1 MHNILVT
8 GAAGSIGHHLIKR
21 LSQRDCK
28 VVIIDNLSNADSDFL
43 NQVKTALQT
52 SHTSKSNFVRLSGIG
67 NHVSIYIE
75 DIRNKEAII
84 DIFKKED
91 IDTCIHLAAKEG
103 VQESIQNPEDTIDV
117 NIKGTFNVL
126 EACSGVSLENFIF
139 ASSSAVYGQSKN
151 VSISE
156 EQQLNPMSPYGAGKI
171 AGEALVSSFK
181 NTGKIQNAISLRI
194 FNVYGEGIRSKS
206 KNKGVITQFAE
217 RLSANLPPIIFGDGG
232 QVRDFISIN
241 SVVEAILTA
250 VDFKGRAVPNIHAIN
265 VGTGKA
271 TTVLELADM
280 MTRTFGLSCQ
290 PIVTDARPGD
300 IRYNC
305 ANTDKMRSFLG
316 FVAGKELEP
325 YLRSLAVKVYRTRQ
339 IQ

>member
-8 GAAGSIGHHLIKR
+8 GAAGSIGHHLVKR
-21 LSQRDCK
+21 LSQRDWK
-28 VVIIDNLSNADSDFL
+28 VIIIDNLSNADSDFL
-43 NQVKTALQT
+43 NQVKTALLT
-52 SHTSKSNFVRLSGIG
+52 NHMSKSNFVRLNGIG
-67 NHVSIYIE
+67 NVSIYIE
-75 DIRNKEAII
+75 DIRNKESII
-84 DIFKKED
+84 DVFKKED

-103 VQESIQNPEDTIDV
+103 VQESIRNPEDTIDV

-126 EACSGVSLENFIF
+126 EACSSVNVENFIF

-151 VSISE
+151 VPISE

-181 NTGKIQNAISLRI
+181 NTGKIQHAVSLRI
-194 FNVYGEGIRSKS
+194 FNVFGEGVRSKS

-217 RLSANLPPIIFGDGG
+217 RLSANQSPIIFGNGS

-250 VDFKGRAVPNIHAIN
+250 VNYKGTTVPNIHAIN

-271 TTVLELADM
+271 TTALELADM
-280 MTRTFGLSCQ
+280 MIRIFGINCQ
-290 PIVTDARPGD
+290 PDSAEPRPGD
-300 IRYNC
+300 IQYSC
-305 ANTDKMRSFLG
+305 ANTDKMKSLLG
-316 FVAGKELEP
+316 IVPGEELES
-325 YLRSLAVKVYRTRQ
+325 YLKILAAKVYRTTQ

>member
-8 GAAGSIGHHLIKR
+8 GAAGAIGHHLIKR

-28 VVIIDNLSNADSDFL
+28 VIIIDNLSNADSDFL
-43 NQVKTALQT
+43 NRVKAALLT
-52 SHTSKSNFVRLSGIG
+52 SHMSRSNFVRLNGIG
-67 NHVSIYIE
+67 NVSIYIE
-75 DIRNKEAII
+75 DIRNKESII

-103 VQESIQNPEDTIDV
+103 VQESIRNPEDTIDV

-126 EACSGVSLENFIF
+126 EACSSVSVENFIF
-139 ASSSAVYGQSKN
+139 ASSSAVYGQSNN
-151 VSISE
+151 VPISE

-194 FNVYGEGIRSKS
+194 FNVFGEGVRSS
-206 KNKGVITQFAE
+206 AKNKGVISQFAE
-217 RLSANLPPIIFGDGG
+217 RLSANMFPIISGDGG

-250 VDFKGRAVPNIHAIN
+250 VDFKGTAVPDVHAIN

-271 TTVLELADM
+271 TTMLELANM
-280 MTRTFGLSCQ
+280 MIRIFGLNCQ
-290 PIVTDARPGD
+290 PDITEPRPGD
-300 IRYNC
+300 IRYSC
-305 ANTDKMRSFLG
+305 ANTDKMRSFLNL
-316 FVAGKELEP
+316 VPDDELEP
-325 YLRSLAVKVYRTRQ
+325 YLKNLASKVYQ
-339 IQ
+339 EGKCSN